1 MVWVVSDTGGAEEIL
16 NKLKIKSAGVPLLR
30 LHERWKPTTVGLQV
44 FGGLA
49 VKNVV
54 SLDDETLDLF
64 LKGGTVRKNFSAD
77 YGYVIV
83 KWKNGVLGCG
93 LHGKEGLK
101 TQIPVK
107 GWQQVKVGNPEP

>member
-1 MVWVVSDTGGAEEIL
+1 MVWVVSESKGLEEIL
-16 NKLKIKSAGVPLLR
+16 NRLKIKSAGVPFLR
-30 LHERWKPTTVGLQV
+30 LLERWKPTTVGLQV

-49 VKNVV
+49 TKNVV

-64 LKGGTVRKNFSAD
+64 LKDGTVRKNFPAE

-93 LHGKEGLK
+93 LYGKEGLK
-101 TQIPVK
+101 SQIPVEE
-107 GWQQVKVGNPEP
+107 WQQVKGRKPEP